1 MSARRA
7 KSLGWRKK
15 WKTRMK
21 RLLQLL
27 VEPSIEVSDQRSEI
41 RMRFIAGL
49 SLVAIPMF
57 ILLQPFSSL
66 FSNRVPELYILA
78 ALVLVGYILSRA
90 GKLKAASSF
99 LVIIWTIFPYAALLE
114 KGFWSYSTVPVMMLW
129 IPSAML
135 ITTYL
140 LNMQIGLVLII
151 LQDAVFGVTV
161 LLHPGV
167 PSYTP
172 NSFVVLVAPAWA
184 LSVLIYAGSWARQ
197 HYMEL
202 LRQKNLRIA
211 NVRKEIEAYT
221 SLLVHDIKNDLQVA
235 EGSIELAKEEELNSK
250 TEDFI
255 ESTNAALERIGRL
268 VKTLSDRPDWISKR
282 IGEVLPTVV
291 EHAERVHPNLTI
303 SLTIDEECKN
313 LITTNRFFP
322 LIFENLFRNASQHA
336 GMSPKVDVE
345 IEQSNGFLVAEV
357 SDDGPGL
364 PPEVKNS
371 LFQKGT
377 KNGTDFSMGLYLVHR
392 ILELAEGTIEYRERK
407 PTGATFRIEIPVSN
421 L

>member
-1 MSARRA
+1 M
-7 KSLGWRKK
+7 GK
-15 WKTRMK
+15 WKVWNTRMK
-21 RLLQLL
+21 RLFQFL
-27 VEPSIEVSDQRSEI
+27 VEPSIEPSDQRSEI

-57 ILLQPFSSL
+57 IVLQPFSSL
-66 FSNRVPELYILA
+66 FSDRVPGLYILA
-78 ALVLVGYILSRA
+78 ALILVGYMLSRA
-90 GKLKAASSF
+90 GKLRVASSF
-99 LVIIWTIFPYAALLE
+99 LVIIWAIFPYAALLE
-114 KGFWSYSTVPVMMLW
+114 KGVWSYNTVPVMMIW
-129 IPSAML
+129 IPSAII

-140 LNMQIGLVLII
+140 LDMQIGLAVII
-151 LQDAVFGVTV
+151 LQDVVFGTTV

-167 PSYTP
+167 PSYDP
-172 NSFVVLVAPAWA
+172 NSFIVLVAPIWG
-184 LSVLIYAGSWARQ
+184 LSVLVYAGSWARQ
-197 HYMEL
+197 HYIKL
-202 LRQKNLRIA
+202 LHDKNLRIA
-211 NVRKEIEAYT
+211 NARKEIEAYT

-235 EGSIELAKEEELNSK
+235 EGSIELTKEQQLSPR
-250 TEDFI
+250 TEHFI
-255 ESTNAALERIGRL
+255 ESTDAALERIGRL
-268 VKTLSDRPDWISKR
+268 VKTLSQRPEWISR
-282 IGEVLPTVV
+282 SIGKLLPTII
-291 EHAERVHPNLTI
+291 EHAEKIHPDLEIHLTMDEDSK
-303 SLTIDEECKN
+303 SLV
-313 LITTNRFFP
+313 TTNRFFP

-345 IEQSNGFLVAEV
+345 VKESDNLFIAEV

-392 ILELAEGTIEYRERK
+392 ILELGDATIEYRKRK